1 MRQVKIL
8 VPTEDG
14 FILNVVK
21 TSKIYQLKKLTKL
34 TSGSAP
40 IALITSPIV
49 IRKMSLNTL
58 RAKTGRQE

>member
-40 IALITSPIV
+40 IALITSPTV

-58 RAKTGRQE
+58 RA